1 MITLELDAASV
12 ARVRVAGSPVF
23 EVASWLALT
32 ANGCRHPRF
41 GAPGPA
47 AQVALRDR
55 DVAPIAA
62 MITSGPGCYLPA
74 FLTPKPRRNQPRVLL
89 DEQLEVIRQTPAE
102 VATAQLATQWW
113 STVGGSAPPVDATDI
128 PELAA
133 RGLARFWE
141 LALADDWPDVL
152 HAVGND
158 VHRCGQ
164 LLAVGGVRRLFN
176 SLRPAARWRANSVLL
191 VNPTEATTRFVDE
204 ELVLI
209 PSVLTPHALTVQLDD
224 HRDAFVAFPV
234 RANRDRREHTSHTS
248 APFGRGRT
256 AVLSALATPSST
268 RELARLL
275 RITESTVSHHLHAL
289 VHADLAQGQRDGRQ
303 VIYSLT
309 PLGKQMSD
317 RIAIPVR
324 A

>member
-23 EVASWLALT
+23 EVASWLALAAT
-32 ANGCRHPRF
+32 GCRHPRF
-41 GAPGPA
+41 GDPGPA
-47 AQVALRDR
+47 ARFALRDR

-62 MITSGPGCYLPA
+62 MITSGPACYLPG
-74 FLTPKPRRNQPRVLL
+74 FLTPKPCRSQPRALL

-102 VATAQLATQWW
+102 LAAAQLTTHWW
-113 STVGGSAPPVDATDI
+113 STAAGNAAPVDAADI

-133 RGLARFWE
+133 QGLARFWE
-141 LALADDWPDVL
+141 LALADEWTDVL
-152 HAVGND
+152 RTVEND
-158 VHRCGQ
+158 VYRCGQ

-176 SLRPAARWRANSVLL
+176 SLRPAARWRADSVLL
-191 VNPTEATTRFVDE
+191 SNPTEATTRFVDE

-209 PSVLTPHALTVQLDD
+209 PSVLTPHSLTVQLDD
-224 HRDAFVAFPV
+224 HQDAFVAFPV
-234 RANRDRREHTSHTS
+234 RASRNRSEQSPQTP

-317 RIAIPVR
+317 RIAVPAR